1 MSTALGMDVLVVRL
15 INAASV
21 QSDEDRAA
29 IRLMLELLPLTDLE
43 KLAERCSGH
52 SDESW
57 CFVARM
63 AICAHKR
70 EGLTVA
76 TDSTDFLIFAAE
88 IAPVAI
94 NFEEM
99 SAYSVDRW
107 LYMSTVISKQRGN
120 AVSPDDLFSY
130 HLGLALTLFVDK
142 LSVSGHPEASNMVWL
157 GANWNALEPFVPVL
171 VERSSV
177 ERSFVESLI
186 DGTNGLLTM
195 SKGIL

>member
-1 MSTALGMDVLVVRL
+1 MSTALGMDVLALKL
-15 INAASV
+15 INAASA

-29 IRLMLELLPLTDLE
+29 IRLMLELLPVTDLD
-43 KLAERCSGH
+43 KLAERCSNH
-52 SDESW
+52 SDEAW
-57 CFVARM
+57 HFVARM

-76 TDSTDFLIFAAE
+76 TDFLIFAAE

-142 LSVSGHPEASNMVWL
+142 LSVSGHPEASSMVWL
-157 GANWNALEPFVPVL
+157 GANWNALEPFVPLL

-186 DGTNGLLTM
+186 DGTNGPSTL